1 MIIFILL
8 YVVECVTILHLTFY
22 QVLGSAINSNG
33 GRAPLHAPSG
43 IGQQECIRA
52 AFNEAGRD
60 PKDVDFVE
68 LHCTG
73 TAVGDPIECN
83 AAGPIFARS
92 DEVVVGS
99 LKGNIGYVLLIC
111 RIGN

>member
-1 MIIFILL
+1 M
-8 YVVECVTILHLTFY
+8 
-22 QVLGSAINSNG
+22 LGSAINSNG

-43 IGQQECIRA
+43 VGQQECIRA
-52 AFNEAGRD
+52 AFKEAGRD

-83 AAGPIFARS
+83 AAGPVFARS

-99 LKGNIGYVLLIC
+99 LKGNIGYVVPLQYLHQ
-111 RIGN
+111 N